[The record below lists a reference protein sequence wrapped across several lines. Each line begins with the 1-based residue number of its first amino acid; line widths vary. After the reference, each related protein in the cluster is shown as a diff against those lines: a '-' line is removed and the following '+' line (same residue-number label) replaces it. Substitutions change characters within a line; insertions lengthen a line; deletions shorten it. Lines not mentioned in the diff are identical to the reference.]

1 MKFKYDNTGAN
12 RICIQTEDGKKVSK
26 FYGVLSDN
34 PHNFMK
40 DNIIFS
46 SQGKDQAT
54 RLVWYLVVRKK
65 HETDNQPF
73 IPFNCII

>member
-34 PHNFMK
+34 LHNFMK

-54 RLVWYLVVRKK
+54 RLV
-65 HETDNQPF
+65 
-73 IPFNCII
+73 